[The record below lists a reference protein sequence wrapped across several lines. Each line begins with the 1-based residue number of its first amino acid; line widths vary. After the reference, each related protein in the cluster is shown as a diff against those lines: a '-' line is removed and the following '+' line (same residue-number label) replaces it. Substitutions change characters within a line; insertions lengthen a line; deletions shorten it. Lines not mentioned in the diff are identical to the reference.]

1 MVQPN
6 YKTRLNRQQRHATSV
21 FDPYGMNRQGKAL
34 ANQRGLKLKRDLAI
48 AGTVFTAGA
57 GLAIAGDLIYN
68 HKHNKKAPK
77 PFTGYVAPPLQA
89 SSGTVGFD

>member
-21 FDPYGMNRQGKAL
+21 YDPYGMNRQGKAL
-34 ANQRGLKLKRDLAI
+34 TQQRGTKLKQDLAI

-57 GLAIAGDLIYN
+57 GYALY
-68 HKHNKKAPK
+68 KHIHNQKGVK
-77 PFTGYVAPPLQA
+77 PFQGYVAPPLQA

>member
-21 FDPYGMNRQGKAL
+21 YDPYGMNRQGKAL
-34 ANQRGLKLKRDLAI
+34 TQQRGTKLKQDLAI

-57 GLAIAGDLIYN
+57 GYALY
-68 HKHNKKAPK
+68 KHMHNQKGVK
-77 PFTGYVAPPLQA
+77 PFQGYVAPPLQA

>member
-6 YKTRLNRQQRHATSV
+6 YKTRLNRQQRHETSV

-34 ANQRGLKLKRDLAI
+34 TQQRGTKLKQDLAI
-48 AGTVFTAGA
+48 AGTV
-57 GLAIAGDLIYN
+57 
-68 HKHNKKAPK
+68 K
-77 PFTGYVAPPLQA
+77 PFAGYVAPPLQA